1 MEKIAH
7 PWRARAPSRATERAS
22 EQTKRAQKRETN
34 TDETLPTAT
43 TKKRA
48 FFFSFLFF
56 SFLAF

>member
-7 PWRARAPSRATERAS
+7 PWRARAPSQAS

-43 TKKRA
+43 TH

-56 SFLAF
+56 FGFLGF